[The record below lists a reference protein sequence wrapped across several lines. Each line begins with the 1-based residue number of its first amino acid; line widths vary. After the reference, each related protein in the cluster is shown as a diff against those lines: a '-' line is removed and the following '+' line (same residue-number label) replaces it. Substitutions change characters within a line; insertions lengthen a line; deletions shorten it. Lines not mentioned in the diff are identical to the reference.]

1 MALSNLNP
9 ITIQNMI
16 YNILTKAGVFGRAV
30 RLANIVGTVVG
41 VPQEALDVK
50 GLRNLVN
57 KAIVLSPDDDKPVLQ
72 IYQNHGTLSPAFK
85 GHDHNN
91 KGTIINSLFVLVDTG
106 DGEKPKVCLN
116 YVLLNAVQPTLTPTP
131 TPTP

>member
-16 YNILTKAGVFGRAV
+16 YSILVKAGAFGLAV
-30 RLANIVGTVVG
+30 RLENVRGEVIG
-41 VPQEALDVK
+41 VPQEALDAK

-57 KAIVLSPDDDKPVLQ
+57 KAIVLSSVDSKPVLRV
-72 IYQNHGTLSPAFK
+72 YQNEGALTPAFK

-91 KGTIINSLFVLVDTG
+91 QGKIINSLFVLVDSH
-106 DGEKPKVCLN
+106 DGGKPKVCLN
-116 YVLLNAVQPTLTPTP
+116 VVFPTAAPTP
-131 TPTP
+131 TPTAVPST